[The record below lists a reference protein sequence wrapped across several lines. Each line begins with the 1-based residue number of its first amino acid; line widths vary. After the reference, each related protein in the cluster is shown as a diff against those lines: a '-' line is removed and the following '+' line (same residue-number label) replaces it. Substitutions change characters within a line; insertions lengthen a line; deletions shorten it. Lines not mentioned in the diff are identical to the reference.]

1 VQFKCLGQH
10 YIETC
15 DEIDAAHEKKNGSHL
30 LKDIKLLAAAHCEIL
45 KLKEVGHTS
54 LSTCTHRVVAIES
67 RHALTIS
74 TYVIG

>member
-10 YIETC
+10 YIETF
-15 DEIDAAHEKKNGSHL
+15 DEIDAAHEKKSGCHL

-54 LSTCTHRVVAIES
+54 LSTCTQKVVSIES
-67 RHALTIS
+67 RDALTIS